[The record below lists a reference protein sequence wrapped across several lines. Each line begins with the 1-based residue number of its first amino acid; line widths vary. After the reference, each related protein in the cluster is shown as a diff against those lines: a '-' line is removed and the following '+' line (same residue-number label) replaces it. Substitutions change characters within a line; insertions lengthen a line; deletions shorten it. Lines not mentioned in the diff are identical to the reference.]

1 MFCKIDILIL
11 VAVMLLSMNAR
22 AQETTGY
29 IPDVTTQGAQVTT
42 QGAQVT
48 TIWDVTTPDQTTT
61 PEAVTT
67 TTTKI
72 ITTATPKT
80 SVMQKIIPPLLN
92 IT

>member
-11 VAVMLLSMNAR
+11 VAVMLLSMNAT
-22 AQETTGY
+22 AELTTGY
-29 IPDVTTQGAQVTT
+29 MYETTQGTHVTT
-42 QGAQVT
+42 EPRDG
-48 TIWDVTTPDQTTT
+48 TTPDQTTT